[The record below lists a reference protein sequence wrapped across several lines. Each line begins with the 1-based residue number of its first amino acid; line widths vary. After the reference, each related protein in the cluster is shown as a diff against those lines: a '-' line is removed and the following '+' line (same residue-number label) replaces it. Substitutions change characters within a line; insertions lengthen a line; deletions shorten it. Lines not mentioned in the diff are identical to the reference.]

1 MKKLFIIRHAKSSW
15 KDTSLDDFDRGLN
28 KRGKKD
34 IKFIAN
40 WLRANRF
47 YPDLILSS
55 PARRAKDTLEQI
67 VKTLKLNDEIIRFDK
82 SIYGAT
88 YDSLI
93 DLLVQ
98 VDKRYDN
105 LFLIGHNPAL
115 NELAEFLTN
124 SVIFNI
130 PTSGIFCV
138 EFNISKWSE
147 IKNVKGT
154 ISFFEFPKKLRQMEK
169 DA

>member
-82 SIYGAT
+82 SIYEAT
-88 YDSLI
+88 CDTLI
-93 DLLVQ
+93 DLLEQ

-147 IKNVKGT
+147 IKNVKGI

>member
-34 IKFIAN
+34 IKFIAK
-40 WLRANRF
+40 WLKANRF

-55 PARRAKDTLEQI
+55 PARRAKDTLKQI
-67 VKTLKLNDEIIRFDK
+67 VETLKLNDKIIRFDK
-82 SIYGAT
+82 SIYEAT
-88 YDSLI
+88 CDSLI

-98 VDKRYDN
+98 IDKRYDN

-115 NELAEFLTN
+115 NELAEYLTN

-138 EFNISKWSE
+138 EFNISQWSE
-147 IKNVKGT
+147 VRNIKGI